1 MVTKQVKAGSKETAT
16 APTRSAES
24 EPSLNLPGAPPPG
37 APRLPAARGGR
48 HRARQGC
55 RRRSRTLRQA
65 VATAGGHR
73 LLGAARGGSVR
84 DPSATLPRPF
94 RRRSTRR
101 RRCRGRWRSRA
112 GQPRRWRAA
121 SSSELAHRSRPP
133 ACSGPSCRWRK
144 ASSSSRPCPRRSCL
158 LPSRRGCR
166 GCSPRST
173 ARCSRDAAEMQ
184 PRGGRGAAEVQ
195 GLVQS
200 GVEALP
206 FSPSAPSA
214 RPPTR
219 AHPPPA
225 PPSRATG
232 KKKMSTMEKS
242 RHDWGNFKSKQD
254 EATRDEM
261 DRFAKDGYLAKQ
273 ARGTS

>member
-73 LLGAARGGSVR
+73 LLGAARGGSFHE
-84 DPSATLPRPF
+84 PSASLPRAFPQAVDASSALQ
-94 RRRSTRR
+94 RQMAEQ
-101 RRCRGRWRSRA
+101 G
-112 GQPRRWRAA
+112 GAA
-121 SSSELAHRSRPP
+121 SSVAGGLEFRACPQEPSPSLLGALLQVAEGLEFKPALPAPKLPAAKPTGLQGLLASLDGEMQP
-133 ACSGPSCRWRK
+133 
-144 ASSSSRPCPRRSCL
+144 
-158 LPSRRGCR
+158 
-166 GCSPRST
+166 
-173 ARCSRDAAEMQ
+173 RCSRDAAEGR
-184 PRGGRGAAEVQ
+184 PRGGRGAGIGAV
-195 GLVQS
+195 GRRGFAV
-200 GVEALP
+200 
-206 FSPSAPSA
+206 SPSAPSA
-214 RPPTR
+214 RPPTC